1 MLKKRLIPS
10 LLLQNGQL
18 VKSINFHDF
27 QIIGNP
33 KTAIQFFNAWA
44 VDEIIFLDI
53 SKDRNYLDLMR
64 EDYNYKSP
72 DNFLDIVKECSKIC
86 FVPLTVG
93 GGIRNTA
100 DMIDFFR
107 HGADKISINT
117 EAVRKPELITKGAD
131 KFGKQ
136 AIVVSIDAKLVGDEK
151 YEVFINHGLE
161 PTGLDPVEWAQK
173 AEKMGAGEILINSID
188 KDGALCGYDI
198 GLIKKITN
206 NVNIPVIALGGVGKW
221 QDLVDGVNLGGASA
235 VSAANIFHYTEQST
249 KHAKRH
255 MVQMGL
261 DVRI

>member
-1 MLKKRLIPS
+1 MLKKRLIPT

-18 VKSINFHDF
+18 VKSVGFNEY

-64 EDYNYKSP
+64 DDYNYKSP
-72 DNFLDIVKECSKIC
+72 DNFLGIVEECAKIC

-93 GGIRNTA
+93 GGIRSTD
-100 DMIDFFR
+100 DMVAYFK

-117 EAVRKPELITKGAD
+117 EAVKNPKIITEGAL

-136 AIVVSIDAKLVGDEK
+136 AIVVSVDVKFISGK

-161 PTGLDPVEWAQK
+161 ATGLDPIEWIK
-173 AEKMGAGEILINSID
+173 TVEKMGAGEILINSID
-188 KDGALCGYDI
+188 RDGSLIGYDLN
-198 GLIKKITN
+198 LIKNITD
-206 NVNIPVIALGGVGKW
+206 NVGIPVIALGGVGKW
-221 QDLVDGVNLGGASA
+221 QDLVDGVKLGGASA

-249 KHAKRH
+249 RQAKKH
-255 MVQMGL
+255 MVEIGL